1 LEGRT
6 GIHLFGLF
14 ASTEHEPH
22 TLNGHEDPQQE
33 RAERFVPLG
42 LENNRCRMIDHAY
55 LEQLQTKLG
64 ELEARMSKPEVSANP
79 KKMQECMREYAHQ
92 KKLTECAKNYLDL
105 VDAKAES
112 EAILADSDSDDEL
125 REMAGMEIADVEEN
139 LPQAERN
146 MMIALIPP
154 DPTDSRNVI
163 MEIRAGTGGDEAG
176 IFCGDLYRMY
186 TRYFDAK
193 GWKHSVMDV
202 SPSEAGGYKE
212 VSFSV
217 EGEEVYKS
225 LKYEGGTHRVQRVPA
240 TETQGR
246 VHTSAATVAVLA
258 EAEEVDIEVR
268 SEDLRI
274 DTYRASGAGGQHV
287 NTTDSAI
294 RITHIPTGV
303 VVQCQDERSQHKNK
317 AAAMKVLRAK
327 LFDEQQRKKA
337 EAEASERKSMV
348 GSGDRSE
355 KIRTYN
361 FPQNRLTDHRI
372 NLTLY
377 KLDRVMEG
385 DLEEILTA
393 LNEHDVE
400 ERIKA
405 QMAV

>member
-1 LEGRT
+1 
-6 GIHLFGLF
+6 
-14 ASTEHEPH
+14 
-22 TLNGHEDPQQE
+22 
-33 RAERFVPLG
+33 
-42 LENNRCRMIDHAY
+42 MIDHDY
-55 LEQLQTKLG
+55 LEQLQTQLGKL
-64 ELEARMSKPEVSANP
+64 ETRMSQPEISADP
-79 KKMQECMREYAHQ
+79 KKMQECMREYSHK
-92 KKLTECAKNYLDL
+92 KKLAECATNYLNLLDT
-105 VDAKAES
+105 KTES

-125 REMAGMEIADVEEN
+125 REMAEMEIAETEEK
-139 LPQAERN
+139 LPTAERK
-146 MMIALIPP
+146 MMVALIPP

-193 GWKHSVMDV
+193 GWKHAVMDV

-212 VSFSV
+212 VAFSV
-217 EGEEVYKS
+217 EGEDVYKV
-225 LKYEGGTHRVQRVPA
+225 LKHEGGTHRVQRVPQ

-268 SEDLRI
+268 TEDLRI
-274 DTYRASGAGGQHV
+274 DTYRAQGAGGQHV

-294 RITHIPTGV
+294 RITHIPTSV

-327 LFDEQQRKKA
+327 LFDDQQRKKA

-385 DLEEILTA
+385 SLDEILDA
-393 LNEHDVE
+393 LYEHDVE
-400 ERIKA
+400 ERIKQQIA
-405 QMAV
+405 G

>member
-1 LEGRT
+1 
-6 GIHLFGLF
+6 
-14 ASTEHEPH
+14 
-22 TLNGHEDPQQE
+22 
-33 RAERFVPLG
+33 
-42 LENNRCRMIDHAY
+42 MIDHAY
-55 LEQLQTKLG
+55 LEQLQSKLG
-64 ELEARMSKPEVSANP
+64 KLETLMSQPEVSADP
-79 KKMQECMREYAHQ
+79 KKMQECMREYSHQ
-92 KKLTECAKNYLDL
+92 KSLAARAKNVLDL
-105 VDAKAES
+105 TDAKTES
-112 EAILADSDSDDEL
+112 EAILADSGSDDEL
-125 REMAGMEIADVEEN
+125 REMAEMELAEIEEK
-139 LPQAERN
+139 LPLAERD
-146 MMIALIPP
+146 MMVSLIPP

-186 TRYFDAK
+186 TRYFDTK
-193 GWKHSVMDV
+193 GWKHRVMDV
-202 SPSEAGGYKE
+202 SPSESGGYKE

-217 EGEEVYKS
+217 EGEDVYKA
-225 LKYEGGTHRVQRVPA
+225 LKHEGGTHRVQRVPQ

-268 SEDLRI
+268 TEDLRI
-274 DTYRASGAGGQHV
+274 DTYRAQGAGGQHV

-317 AAAMKVLRAK
+317 AAAMKVLRAR
-327 LFDEQQRKKA
+327 LYDNQQREIA

-372 NLTLY
+372 GLTLY

-385 DLEEILTA
+385 DLEEMLNA
-393 LNEHDVE
+393 LYEHDVE
-400 ERIKA
+400 IRIKQ
-405 QMAV
+405 QMEG